1 MINNHHYRHNTATC
15 FFFNKN
21 IKIGI
26 LGGSFDPPHVGH
38 IHISLIAL
46 KRLKLDK
53 IWWLVTPQNRLKK
66 NNIKNTFQNR
76 LQKAREFT
84 KNTKKITVLD
94 IEYKNKLSSSYKT
107 MRFIKKKTQ
116 KTKFVWI
123 MGSDN
128 LENFHQWLKP
138 KLISKIFPVAVI
150 ERPRYSYKA
159 INSIGAYVLGK
170 RLKNLK
176 KDSFYNNSSSWV
188 FVKDKLDITSST
200 KIRNDS
206 LN

>member
-26 LGGSFDPPHVGH
+26 LGGSFAPPHVGH
-38 IHISLIAL
+38 IHNILIAL

-84 KNTKKITVLD
+84 QNTK
-94 IEYKNKLSSSYKT
+94 
-107 MRFIKKKTQ
+107 
-116 KTKFVWI
+116 
-123 MGSDN
+123 
-128 LENFHQWLKP
+128 
-138 KLISKIFPVAVI
+138 
-150 ERPRYSYKA
+150 
-159 INSIGAYVLGK
+159 
-170 RLKNLK
+170 
-176 KDSFYNNSSSWV
+176 
-188 FVKDKLDITSST
+188 
-200 KIRNDS
+200 
-206 LN
+206 

>member
-66 NNIKNTFQNR
+66 NNIKILSKIDCKKLEN
-76 LQKAREFT
+76 LQKTQR
-84 KNTKKITVLD
+84 
-94 IEYKNKLSSSYKT
+94 KLL
-107 MRFIKKKTQ
+107 F
-116 KTKFVWI
+116 
-123 MGSDN
+123 
-128 LENFHQWLKP
+128 
-138 KLISKIFPVAVI
+138 
-150 ERPRYSYKA
+150 
-159 INSIGAYVLGK
+159 
-170 RLKNLK
+170 
-176 KDSFYNNSSSWV
+176 
-188 FVKDKLDITSST
+188 
-200 KIRNDS
+200 
-206 LN
+206 